1 MGSLFLGG
9 VGRGL
14 KKDSVRRERSPLLC
28 IVIDLA
34 RMMMMSLLTGI

>member
-9 VGRGL
+9 VGRG
-14 KKDSVRRERSPLLC
+14 SPLLC